1 MGRWASCETIGG
13 VSLTLGPGPLGNQPA
28 GIYNRESP
36 AREGLL
42 YLEPSPRHIRGQV
55 DGEFVV
61 DSRYPRLL
69 YEHGR
74 LPIYLFPREDVRTAL
89 LEPSE
94 RLTSS
99 ANKGPARWWN
109 LRLGDRLIESAA
121 WDYPAAPSDAPPLEG
136 LTAFRWDALDAWFEE
151 DEPAIVH
158 ARDPYHRV
166 DVLDTARRVRISLD
180 GELLAETDR
189 GKVIFETSLPPRWYL
204 PSADVPV
211 ELIASETRSGCAY
224 KGFASYF
231 SVRVGDRLEAD
242 LAWTYEEPR
251 QEVAP
256 IAGMLAFFNER
267 VDVELDGE
275 LQTRPLTPWS
285 PNWPGPRSDGPPV
298 ISG

>member
-1 MGRWASCETIGG
+1 M
-13 VSLTLGPGPLGNQPA
+13 SLTLGPGPLGNQPA
-28 GIYNRESP
+28 GIYNREPP

-42 YLEPSPRHIRGQV
+42 YLEPSPRRIRGQAG
-55 DGEFVV
+55 DELVV
-61 DSRYPRLL
+61 DSRHPRLL

-74 LPIYLFPREDVRTAL
+74 LPIYMFPPEEVRTEL
-89 LEPSE
+89 LAPSD
-94 RLTSS
+94 RRTAS

-109 LRLGDRLIESAA
+109 LRLSERLVESAA
-121 WDYPAAPSDAPPLEG
+121 WEYPAAPSDAPPLEG
-136 LTAFRWDALDAWFEE
+136 LIAFRWDALDTWFEE

-166 DVLDTARRVRISLD
+166 DALDTARRVRISLD
-180 GELLAETDR
+180 GELLAETDH

-204 PSADVPV
+204 PREDVRV
-211 ELIASETRSGCAY
+211 ELIPSETQTGCAY

-231 SVRVGDRLEAD
+231 SLRIGDRLEED
-242 LAWTYEEPR
+242 LAWTYGEPR
-251 QEVAP
+251 REVAP
-256 IAGMLAFFNER
+256 IAGMLSFFNER

-298 ISG
+298 VSG